1 MQENISEDLLFRTA
15 LQQVLVERGIK
26 QKDFA
31 ERVGIKPPTLNGIL
45 KGTSRGSAKNR
56 QAIAEA
62 LQMHSEEL
70 LDLGRDLLGVPRR
83 RPPVPVLEDTFEVIP
98 KVRAKLS
105 GGGGSFETESDISG
119 YYAFRKDFLQRKG
132 ASGAMVLFEVAGNS
146 MSPVL
151 EHGDTV
157 LVDQSQN
164 DVISGHIYAVGVDD
178 SVIVKRLEARPGM
191 LILHS
196 ENPESSD
203 FEIKINEYSNVRII
217 GRVVWSAREY

>member
-1 MQENISEDLLFRTA
+1 MMESVSEDTLFRTA
-15 LQQVLVERGIK
+15 LKQLLTERGIK

-31 ERVGIKPPTLNGIL
+31 QRVGIKPPTLNGIL
-45 KGTSRGSAKNR
+45 QGSSRGSAKNR
-56 QAIAEA
+56 QAIAG
-62 LQMHSEEL
+62 EL
-70 LDLGRDLLGVPRR
+70 GMQYADMLDLGRSTLGLPCQK
-83 RPPVPVLEDTFEVIP
+83 PPVPLLEDTFEAIP

-105 GGGGSFETESDISG
+105 GGGGSFETESEISG

-132 ASGAMVLFEVAGNS
+132 SSRDMVLFEVAGNS

-178 SVIVKRLEARPGM
+178 SVIVKRLEARPGI

-196 ENPESSD
+196 ENPETDD

>member
-1 MQENISEDLLFRTA
+1 MMETVSEDTLFCTA
-15 LQQVLVERGIK
+15 LKQLLKDRGIK

-31 ERVGIKPPTLNGIL
+31 QRVGIKPSTLNGIL
-45 KGTSRGSAKNR
+45 KGNSRGSAANR
-56 QAIAEA
+56 LAIAEA
-62 LQMHSEEL
+62 LGLGYEEL
-70 LDLGRDLLGVPRR
+70 LDQGRSLHGLPCLK
-83 RPPVPVLEDTFEVIP
+83 PPVPVLEEAFEAIP
-98 KVRAKLS
+98 KVKAKLS
-105 GGGGSFETESDISG
+105 GGGGSFETESEISG

-132 ASGAMVLFEVAGNS
+132 SSRGMVLFEVAGNS

-178 SVIVKRLEARPGM
+178 SVIVKRLEARPGI

-196 ENPESSD
+196 ENPETDD